1 MSQVPNA
8 LPGDGPVGERR
19 RPRFALVSPYLPAP
33 EDSGGRIRI
42 AALARGLAR
51 QGEVTLFA
59 RAFPV
64 ELQGPASRRLASLE
78 MYRAVHLFTRDLPSG
93 LPGWTPWRARDAT
106 PRGLLR
112 ALRDAHRR
120 EPFDAVIACH
130 AYAAAALQRVPGA
143 RTVLDEHN
151 LESRYARDVLR
162 AGRLEVAALAR
173 FERRAWSCADLVT
186 CVRDDDAGVIRAGAR
201 GDVRVVPN
209 GVHLP
214 RARWR
219 RPSARTGRGVIFL
232 GAMSHPP
239 NVAAAE
245 VLAREVLPRLRVT
258 EPDATLVLCGRA
270 PSPRVRALQ
279 GPGVTVTGT
288 VDDPAPF
295 LYDAS
300 VFANALP
307 GGEGTSLKVLEAA
320 AAGLPLVSTPE
331 GIRGFALRDGE
342 HAWVAQNGASLA
354 DAILRVW
361 RDPDEADRRAH
372 AALDAVRD
380 HDWTRLGDD
389 FADAVR
395 ALPRSASR

>member
-19 RPRFALVSPYLPAP
+19 RPRFAVVSPYLPAP

-51 QGEVTLFA
+51 QGDVTLFA
-59 RAFPV
+59 RAFSI
-64 ELQGPASRRLASLE
+64 ELQGVASRRLASLE

-112 ALRDAHRR
+112 ALRDAHR
-120 EPFDAVIACH
+120 EAPFDAVIACH
-130 AYAAAALQRVPGA
+130 AYAAAALQGVPGA

-173 FERRAWSCADLVT
+173 FERRAWAHADLVT
-186 CVRDDDAGVIRAGAR
+186 CVRDDDAGVIRADAR
-201 GDVRVVPN
+201 GDVRVLPN

-219 RPSARTGRGVIFL
+219 RPSARTGRVVLFL

-245 VLAREVLPRLRVT
+245 VLAREVLPRLRAT

-307 GGEGTSLKVLEAA
+307 GGEGTSLKVLDAA

-342 HAWVAQNGASLA
+342 HAWVAQDGASLA

-372 AALDAVRD
+372 AALDAVRN

>member
-1 MSQVPNA
+1 MGGRS
-8 LPGDGPVGERR
+8 
-19 RPRFALVSPYLPAP
+19 RPRFAVVSPYLPAP

-51 QGEVTLFA
+51 RGEVSLFA
-59 RAFPV
+59 RAFPN
-64 ELQGPASRRLASLE
+64 EFAGPASRRLAALE
-78 MYRAVHLFTRDLPSG
+78 TYREVHLFTRDLPSG

-112 ALRDAHRR
+112 ALGDAHRQR
-120 EPFDAVIACH
+120 PFDAVIACH
-130 AYAAAALQRVPGA
+130 AYAAAALRVVPGA
-143 RTVLDEHN
+143 RAVLDEHN

-162 AGRLEVAALAR
+162 AGRTEVAALAR
-173 FERRAWSCADLVT
+173 FERRAWSHADLVT
-186 CVRDDDAGVIRAGAR
+186 CVRGDDAGVIRESTRAA
-201 GDVRVVPN
+201 VRLVPN
-209 GVHLP
+209 GAHLR

-219 RPSARTGRGVIFL
+219 CPSARGGRGVLFV

-245 VLAREVLPRLRVT
+245 LLAREVLPRLRAV

-270 PSPRVRALQ
+270 PSPRVLALR
-279 GPGVTVTGT
+279 GPGVAVTGT

-331 GIRGFALRDGE
+331 GLRGFDLRDGE
-342 HAWVAQNGASLA
+342 HAWVGRDGASLA

-361 RDPDEADRRAH
+361 RDPAEADRRAR

-380 HDWTRLGDD
+380 LDWTRLGDD
-389 FADAVR
+389 FADAVLS
-395 ALPRSASR
+395 LPPGSAR

>member
-1 MSQVPNA
+1 MGGRS
-8 LPGDGPVGERR
+8 

-33 EDSGGRIRI
+33 ADSGGRIRI

-51 QGEVTLFA
+51 RGDVVLFA
-59 RAFPV
+59 RAFAV
-64 ELQGPASRRLASLE
+64 ELQGPSSRRLAALD

-106 PRGLLR
+106 PVGLLR
-112 ALRDAHRR
+112 ALRGAHRER
-120 EPFDAVIACH
+120 PFDAVIACH
-130 AYAAAALQRVPGA
+130 AYAAAALRGLPGA
-143 RTVLDEHN
+143 RRVLDEHN

-173 FERRAWSCADLVT
+173 FERRAWAHADLVT
-186 CVRDDDAGVIRAGAR
+186 CVRDDDAETIRETAR
-201 GDVRVVPN
+201 GAVRVVPN
-209 GVHLP
+209 GVHLR
-214 RARWR
+214 RATWR
-219 RPSARTGRGVIFL
+219 LPSARTGRAVLFL

-245 VLAREVLPRLRVT
+245 LLAREVLPRLRVT
-258 EPDATLVLCGRA
+258 APEATLVLCGRD
-270 PSPRVRALQ
+270 PSARVRALQ

-331 GIRGFALRDGE
+331 GLRGFSLRDGE
-342 HAWVAQNGASLA
+342 HAWVGRDAASLA
-354 DAILRVW
+354 EAILQVW
-361 RDPDEADRRAH
+361 RAPHEADARAR

-389 FADAVR
+389 FAEAVL
-395 ALPRSASR
+395 A

>member
-1 MSQVPNA
+1 MGGRS
-8 LPGDGPVGERR
+8 
-19 RPRFALVSPYLPAP
+19 RPRFAVVSPYLPAP

-51 QGEVTLFA
+51 RGEVTLFT
-59 RAFPV
+59 RAFPN
-64 ELQGPASRRLASLE
+64 EFAGPASRRLAALE
-78 MYRAVHLFTRDLPSG
+78 VYREVHLFSRDLPSG

-112 ALRDAHRR
+112 ALRDAHRHA
-120 EPFDAVIACH
+120 PFDAVIACH
-130 AYAAAALQRVPGA
+130 AYAAAALRCAPGA
-143 RTVLDEHN
+143 RAVLDEHN

-162 AGRLEVAALAR
+162 AGRVEVAALAR
-173 FERRAWSCADLVT
+173 FERSAWAHAGLVT
-186 CVRDDDAGVIRAGAR
+186 CVRDDDARAIRARTRAT
-201 GDVRVVPN
+201 VRVVPN
-209 GVHLP
+209 GAHVQ
-214 RARWR
+214 RAVWR
-219 RPSARTGRGVIFL
+219 SPSARSGRGVLFV

-245 VLAREVLPRLRVT
+245 LLAREVLPRLRLT
-258 EPDATLVLCGRA
+258 EPDAALVLCGRA
-270 PSPRVRALQ
+270 PSPRVLALR
-279 GPGVTVTGT
+279 GAGVTVTGT

-331 GIRGFALRDGE
+331 GLRGFELRDGE
-342 HAWVAQNGASLA
+342 HAWVARDGASLA

-361 RDPDEADRRAH
+361 RDPAEADRRAR

-380 HDWTRLGDD
+380 LDWARLGDD
-389 FADAVR
+389 FADAVLS
-395 ALPRSASR
+395 LPPRVTR